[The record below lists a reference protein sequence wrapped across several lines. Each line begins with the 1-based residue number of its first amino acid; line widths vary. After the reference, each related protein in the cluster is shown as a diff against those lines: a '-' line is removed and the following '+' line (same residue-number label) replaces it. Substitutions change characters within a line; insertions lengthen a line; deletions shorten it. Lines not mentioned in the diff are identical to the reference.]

1 MKKLDI
7 SKQVAEQERGYRR
20 FMRKHKHLKRKNKV
34 IPSAIAIVPKSLR
47 RASRGCQLST
57 VQSQQL
63 SRSQLISMY
72 LPVNLKYMMYT
83 KTSPL
88 YINNIKEMKSHL
100 TSGVIPVPKHFSIFD
115 NPNESYQ
122 MLRKLIF
129 ALLYTNYKHVILD
142 YKNCDTI
149 DLCSQIL
156 LDIIFK
162 ESHKFVTKIGNIYG
176 RKTANLFPEGI
187 GGKNI
192 DNERVQKMLFS
203 VGSPANVAGRD
214 ITFPNTKKCKLC
226 VHSKTSG
233 RNAEVIMAY
242 KDIATT
248 ELADYVIE
256 CLRSVNKELTPERLD
271 DLCIVIG
278 ETLINAE
285 EHSTTG
291 YRYSVGYF
299 DEMEEDNKHFG
310 IFRLVILN
318 FGHTIYEKF
327 KDKDCPNQEFVA
339 QMKSLSEQ
347 YTKSNFFVK
356 REFEEESLW
365 TLYALQQGVTSVST
379 DEYTQRGN
387 GSINFI
393 KSFFN
398 LKGDGEMDNVSR
410 LRIASGRTR
419 IIFDGAY
426 KIQPRVINGESFEVM
441 TFNKEND
448 IRYKPDKNYVYGTD
462 YYFPG
467 TAISVKI
474 MLNDD
479 DIKQIN

>member
-1 MKKLDI
+1 MKKPDI
-7 SKQVAEQERGYRR
+7 AKLTDQQARGYNR
-20 FMRKHKHLKRKNKV
+20 FMRKHRQSKRKNKI
-34 IPSAIAIVPKSLR
+34 IPNVTIILPRSFR
-47 RASRGCQLST
+47 RTNNIDRLSITKQQDISRT
-57 VQSQQL
+57 
-63 SRSQLISMY
+63 QLINLH
-72 LPVNLKYMMYT
+72 LPVNLKYMIYT
-83 KTSPL
+83 INSPL
-88 YINNIKEMKSHL
+88 YIKDIKTSESRPM
-100 TSGVIPVPKHFSIFD
+100 SGVILVPKQFSIFE
-115 NPNESYQ
+115 NPEESYQ
-122 MLRKLIF
+122 MLRKLVY
-129 ALLYTNYKHVILD
+129 AMLYANFSEVILN
-142 YKNCDTI
+142 YEYCEKI

-162 ESHKFVTKIGNIYG
+162 EFQKFVTKISHIYG
-176 RKTANLFPEGI
+176 SKIAKLFPLSI

-192 DNERVQKMLFS
+192 DNERVKKMLFS
-203 VGSPANVAGRD
+203 VGSPANVAGREV
-214 ITFPNTKKCKLC
+214 IFPNTKKCKLC
-226 VHSKTSG
+226 IHSRTSS
-233 RNAEVIMAY
+233 RNTETAMAY

-248 ELADYVIE
+248 ELADYVIDS
-256 CLRSVNKELTPERLD
+256 LRSVNKELTDERLD

-299 DEMEEDNKHFG
+299 EELEEGEKHYG

-339 QMKSLSEQ
+339 QMKMLSEQ
-347 YTKSNFFVK
+347 YTKSNFFTK

-379 DEYTQRGN
+379 DQYTQRGN

-398 LKGDGEMDNVSR
+398 LKGDSEVDDVSC
-410 LRIASGRTR
+410 LRIASGCTR

-426 KIQPRVINGESFEVM
+426 KIQPRIINGERFKVM
-441 TFNKEND
+441 TFNKEN
-448 IRYKPDKNYVYGTD
+448 
-462 YYFPG
+462 
-467 TAISVKI
+467 AI
-474 MLNDD
+474 
-479 DIKQIN
+479 Q

>member
-1 MKKLDI
+1 MKKPNL
-7 SKQVAEQERGYRR
+7 SKQIAEQDRGYRR
-20 FMRKHKHLKRKNKV
+20 FMRKHRHLKRKHKI
-34 IPSAIAIVPKSLR
+34 IPSAVVIVPKSLR
-47 RASRGCQLST
+47 QASSGGQLYT
-57 VQSQQL
+57 TKPQQM
-63 SRSQLISMY
+63 SRSQLINMY
-72 LPVNLKYMMYT
+72 LPVNLKYMLYT
-83 KTSPL
+83 KNSPL
-88 YINNIKEMKSHL
+88 YIDNIKQMKSYL
-100 TSGVIPVPKHFSIFD
+100 TSGIIPVPKYFSIFD
-115 NPNESYQ
+115 NPDESYQ
-122 MLRKLIF
+122 MLRKLIY
-129 ALLYTNYKHVILD
+129 ALLYTNHKDVILD
-142 YKNCDTI
+142 YQNCDTI

-162 ESHKFVTKIGNIYG
+162 ESHKFVTKIDNIYG
-176 RKTANLFPEGI
+176 RKMANLFPEGI

-203 VGSPANVAGRD
+203 VGSPANVAGQD

-226 VHSKTSG
+226 VHSRTSS
-233 RNAEVIMAY
+233 RDAETIMAY

-248 ELADYVIE
+248 ELADYVID

-299 DEMEEDNKHFG
+299 EEMEENDKHFG

-327 KDKDCPNQEFVA
+327 KDKNCPNQEFVA
-339 QMKSLSEQ
+339 QMKCLSEQ
-347 YTKSNFFVK
+347 YTKSNLFIK
-356 REFEEESLW
+356 SEFEEESLW

-379 DEYTQRGN
+379 DEYSQRGN

-398 LKGDGEMDNVSR
+398 LKGDSEMDNVSR
-410 LRIASGRTR
+410 LRIASGCTR

-426 KIQPRVINGESFEVM
+426 KIHPRIINGESFEVM

-448 IRYKPDKNYVYGTD
+448 IHYKPDKKYVYGTD